1 MVPAVIGIAGE
12 GKGCV
17 RVPRCTWRWGTMK
30 DIITDEVVRHGV
42 GRDKKNSKIIV
53 KDEEE
58 IYC

>member
-1 MVPAVIGIAGE
+1 
-12 GKGCV
+12 
-17 RVPRCTWRWGTMK
+17 MK